1 MPPSPSYSDANARRS
16 AHEPP
21 KVTFCGS
28 PQTLDA
34 HAPPAF
40 APRSRA
46 PQVPA
51 APTGTHA
58 GSPAHIQAPTHA
70 RGFAPPADI
79 PTWSGTEGVRFD
91 FNDGC
96 RVLLPDGDWTVRLSD
111 MHTDTPLF
119 DAQIGVGIVTST
131 RRHFV
136 PFQIEIDSGEKR
148 VFKHQFDAHGKP
160 VLIQFEAGRLGEALG
175 WFGYAVKFQRQHRC
189 RLTCAMPAPLIALL
203 KPGYPDIEFVT
214 PELVKPECYYATYR
228 LGRFTGDE
236 ARAYQPSAPQLVGV
250 HRSAAYMLG
259 VDPREAPPRIE
270 LADDSRPLAG
280 RYVCIAAQS
289 ALRCARWERPG
300 GWRQVQRFLT
310 AAGYRIVCVD
320 SPSPDVADESSALA
334 QVAHVLPPDTPWTE
348 RARWLRHAACLIGVP
363 GDLAW
368 LAWAVGAPV
377 VLISGFTHPVSE
389 FDTPYRVINFHA
401 CNSCWNDA
409 SANFD
414 DADASA
420 CPRHAG
426 TLRQFECARLVSY
439 AQVKH
444 AAVRLLEACAP
455 PRSPAQAHAF
465 PD

>member
-1 MPPSPSYSDANARRS
+1 MHLSLSYSDANARRS
-16 AHEPP
+16 AYDMP
-21 KVTFCGS
+21 KVTFSGS
-28 PQTLDA
+28 APTLGV
-34 HAPPAF
+34 HAPPALD
-40 APRSRA
+40 PRQPAS
-46 PQVPA
+46 PPPA
-51 APTGTHA
+51 ASNG
-58 GSPAHIQAPTHA
+58 THA
-70 RGFAPPADI
+70 RGFSPPADM

-96 RVLLPDGDWTVRLSD
+96 RVLLPDGDWTVRLRD

-119 DAQIGVGIVTST
+119 DAQIGAGVVTST
-131 RRHFV
+131 RKHFV
-136 PFQIEIDSGEKR
+136 PFLIEIDAGGRR
-148 VFKHQFDAHGKP
+148 VFKHLFDAHGKP
-160 VLIQFEAGRLGEALG
+160 VLIQFEAQRLGEALG

-189 RLTCAMPAPLIALL
+189 KLTCSMPAPLIALL
-203 KPGYPDIEFVT
+203 RPGYPDIEFVT

-228 LGRFTGDE
+228 LGRFAGDE
-236 ARAYQPSAPQLVGV
+236 AHAYQPSAPQLVGA

-270 LADDSRPLAG
+270 LTDDSRPLAG
-280 RYVCIAAQS
+280 PYVCIAAQS

-300 GWRQVQRFLT
+300 GWRELQRFLT

-334 QVAHVLPPDTPWTE
+334 DVAYSLAPDTPWTE

-363 GDLAW
+363 GDLSW

-389 FDTPYRVINFHA
+389 FDTPYRVINSHA

-414 DADASA
+414 DADASS

-426 TLRQFECARLVSY
+426 TLRQFECARLVSVE
-439 AQVKH
+439 QIK
-444 AAVRLLEACAP
+444 RTIRSIPGIAC
-455 PRSPAQAHAF
+455 
-465 PD
+465 